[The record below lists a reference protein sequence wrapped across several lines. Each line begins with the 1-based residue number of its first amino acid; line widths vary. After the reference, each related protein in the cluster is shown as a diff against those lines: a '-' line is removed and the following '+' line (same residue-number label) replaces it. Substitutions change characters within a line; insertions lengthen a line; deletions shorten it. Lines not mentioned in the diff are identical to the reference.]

1 MKRKGLVILG
11 VATLLLCSASGFAAQ
26 ITLQNS
32 AANAITFTGGGG
44 GFTVTFNA
52 GAFGKAT
59 DDLGG
64 PSGVYAIQQEGTTVS
79 ATPVGGGV
87 YNLTQSG
94 GINNGLLSFTYGGV
108 KGSGSLLFGNL
119 QLVDIQQTGSTGN
132 FNNNLVVNLFILG
145 GKLATQFVTNNGI
158 LQLTIHFPSGANLAS
173 ILNGGGFNAVI
184 SDGTVVPVPE
194 PASLVML
201 GSTLL
206 AFGGLGWKAKLF
218 VR

>member
-11 VATLLLCSASGFAAQ
+11 VATLLLCSASGFASQ

-32 AANAITFTGGGG
+32 AANAITFLGGGG
-44 GFTVTFNA
+44 GFTVTFNS

-64 PSGVYAIQQEGTTVS
+64 SSGVYEIQQMGTLVS
-79 ATPVGGGV
+79 GTPAGGGV

-94 GINNGLLSFTYGGV
+94 GLNNGFLYFTYGGV

-119 QLVDIQQTGSTGN
+119 QLVNLTQAGSTGN
-132 FNNNLVVNLFILG
+132 FNDDLVVNLFILG
-145 GKLATQFVTNNGI
+145 GSLATKFVTNNGI
-158 LQLTIHFPSGANLAS
+158 LQLTIHFPTGADLAN
-173 ILNGGGFNAVI
+173 ILGGGGFNAVI

-194 PASLVML
+194 PASLLML